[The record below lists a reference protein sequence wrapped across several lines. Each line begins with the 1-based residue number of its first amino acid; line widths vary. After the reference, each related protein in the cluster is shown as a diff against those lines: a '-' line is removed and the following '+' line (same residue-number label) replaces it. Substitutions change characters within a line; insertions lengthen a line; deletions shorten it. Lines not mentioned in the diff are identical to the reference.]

1 MDDPESVEC
10 FVCYEQGNIQEL
22 SSLYQQ
28 TCLFKGKFDTEYVLS
43 TLTRAAESLKK
54 GLFSS
59 PEVRNISLRPKISCS
74 FMSLQKFQ
82 SKSVCT

>member
-1 MDDPESVEC
+1 M
-10 FVCYEQGNIQEL
+10 FCYKQGDIQSL
-22 SSLYQQ
+22 SSLNQQ

-54 GLFSS
+54 HSLVARKFGTTFHL
-59 PEVRNISLRPKISCS
+59 ISLRPKISFS